1 MKRINYIF
9 ATILLVSMSIV
20 LIIASV
26 TNIAKFSV
34 SDIFLLLLTI
44 VTVYLAV
51 LYIKTLV
58 KNRISEQTDKSLK
71 LVFWGIFFAFI
82 GTVVILFPFQTNLE
96 MGLSIYYLI
105 ILVLFSFA
113 LLKIYKEFKK
123 Q

>member
-1 MKRINYIF
+1 
-9 ATILLVSMSIV
+9 MSIV